1 MKYFDFKRENLNSNT
16 KENRN
21 GRLKV
26 FDINL
31 TSTEPILYENNLKSN
46 SKTSPGK
53 HYNFC

>member
-16 KENRN
+16 KENRH

-46 SKTSPGK
+46 FKTSPGK